1 MKLLIIGGTRLLGR
15 CIVEKFID
23 SGNCDLTVLSRR
35 SSIYKD
41 KCRVIEKEKSAG
53 LIELDSE
60 WFDLIIDF
68 IAFDDSAVKEVIEKV
83 RFGKYIFIS
92 SCWMTKLNKENRI
105 DEFILNIN
113 EQACQSLPSITR
125 EYLLNKRLA
134 ENYLVTT
141 LEHGR
146 FHILRL
152 PIFWGEGDHTKR
164 LEFYVSRFLDNNP
177 LILINNGNN
186 CCQISN
192 ASDMAVQ
199 IFRIF
204 KEGKLVDQPIVE
216 ALPSEKENLSD
227 ILDIISKALS
237 SSSKLIN
244 ICEEELQKDL
254 PEYLEKEPLWRED
267 WIPVSDNNIYRILG
281 AKTEPLNIWLSKLS
295 LYESFKKPTPDVL
308 REKEIKFLKQFTE

>member
-1 MKLLIIGGTRLLGR
+1 LLIIGGTRLLGR

-53 LIELDSE
+53 LLELDSE

>member
-15 CIVEKFID
+15 CIVEKFIN

-53 LIELDSE
+53 LLELDSE

-105 DEFILNIN
+105 DEFILNID
-113 EQACQSLPSITR
+113 EQACQSLPIITR

-192 ASDMAVQ
+192 VSDMAVQ

-216 ALPSEKENLSD
+216 ALPSEKKNLSD

-237 SSSKLIN
+237 SSSKIIN
-244 ICEEELQKDL
+244 ICKEDLQKNL